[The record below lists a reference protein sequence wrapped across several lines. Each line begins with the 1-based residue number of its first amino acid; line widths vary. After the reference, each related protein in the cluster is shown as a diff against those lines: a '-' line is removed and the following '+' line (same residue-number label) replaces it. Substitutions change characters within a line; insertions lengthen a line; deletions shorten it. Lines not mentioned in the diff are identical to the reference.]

1 MIGPLSNS
9 DIYKNEKIIHKNLI
23 KYNQSQEKLSQY
35 KIKNLIFH
43 KKSHYTSIFIE
54 YLIYD
59 DNQEFL
65 FELYPFN
72 YCIPNMASYIRI
84 QHHKFFI
91 PMVIDEWGRNLIK
104 INISMKKILAYQM
117 KNNSPNTDNAGYI
130 FKKKYSNILPSDLSD
145 YSLNEKE
152 DMIGSFKTY
161 RNFINT
167 NSNKFI
173 NANSDKKINT
183 NNIKVN
189 SNEKDNQNN
198 GKAQD
203 KNENLPAKGK
213 ENNES
218 ESTID
223 NVNANNDISISLD
236 LKINQIYDDK
246 LLTQNMEFV
255 KGKNEKNDIE
265 LLKMLKC
272 LKPINTS
279 YLYQN
284 NQKNKNKIKK
294 NNIYFDYV
302 YNKKYVISKSLSKNK
317 SEKKKNL
324 NLNKEH
330 LKALI
335 NLNNINKNHLFSNTS
350 LSKNKSK
357 NKLINGR
364 NNTNERIF
372 IKKNKVNSNSNNKV
386 NNKSNHHHN
395 KIGIKV
401 NNINNYNL
409 INEYHNLNNK
419 TTSPK
424 PKSSHT
430 NKSENHKPEIKINRN
445 KNYDNAIIIS
455 QNNLALKHNAHKN
468 NNQTYEKDKD
478 KKKKCYQIELKS
490 GSNTNDESKLGKIK
504 NNKNSDDN
512 SIQTIIVPQK
522 FISNSRDKKYETTK
536 NNNIHSINNVNIV
549 GGGEIKV
556 FKRNNNKLIDISDTR
571 KIKLFTSSKDEN
583 NNNVNKVSAKKK
595 YIKKEKS
602 LDGKLSKNNLNS
614 TNKSYVKQSSN
625 KKNIISVKRKTSDG
639 ANNFH

>member
-1 MIGPLSNS
+1 MIIN
-9 DIYKNEKIIHKNLI
+9 
-23 KYNQSQEKLSQY
+23 
-35 KIKNLIFH
+35 
-43 KKSHYTSIFIE
+43 
-54 YLIYD
+54 
-59 DNQEFL
+59 
-65 FELYPFN
+65 
-72 YCIPNMASYIRI
+72 
-84 QHHKFFI
+84 
-91 PMVIDEWGRNLIK
+91 EWGRNLIK
-104 INISMKKILAYQM
+104 INISMKKILMHQM
-117 KNNSPNTDNAGYI
+117 KNSSKNTDSTGYI

-152 DMIGSFKTY
+152 DMIDSFKTY
-161 RNFINT
+161 RNFKNT
-167 NSNKFI
+167 NSNKFLNTI
-173 NANSDKKINT
+173 TDKKRNI

-189 SNEKDNQNN
+189 PNEKDNQNN
-198 GKAQD
+198 GKTQD
-203 KNENLPAKGK
+203 NKVNLPAKGK

-236 LKINQIYDDK
+236 LKINQIYDEK

-265 LLKMLKC
+265 LLKMIKC
-272 LKPINTS
+272 LKPINTA
-279 YLYQN
+279 YLYHN
-284 NQKNKNKIKK
+284 NQKSKNKIKA
-294 NNIYFDYV
+294 NNIYLDYV
-302 YNKKYVISKSLSKNK
+302 HNKKYRLSNSSSKNK

-324 NLNKEH
+324 NMNKEH
-330 LKALI
+330 LKTLI
-335 NLNNINKNHLFSNTS
+335 SLNNMSKSPLYSNIS
-350 LSKNKSK
+350 LSKNKIK
-357 NKLINGR
+357 NILINGR
-364 NNTNERIF
+364 NNTNEKIF
-372 IKKNKVNSNSNNKV
+372 IKKKKVNSNSNNKV
-386 NNKSNHHHN
+386 NNNSNHHGN

-401 NNINNYNL
+401 NNIYHYNL
-409 INEYHNLNNK
+409 INEYNNLNNK

-424 PKSSHT
+424 PKSSHK

-445 KNYDNAIIIS
+445 KNYENGFIIS
-455 QNNLALKHNAHKN
+455 QNNLIIKPNSN
-468 NNQTYEKDKD
+468 NNNEQTKEADKY
-478 KKKKCYQIELKS
+478 KKKKYNQKEIKS
-490 GSNTNDESKLGKIK
+490 GNITNDESKLGKVK
-504 NNKNSDDN
+504 NNKNSEDN